1 MKFRH
6 EMEMNAMTDVIVKLR
21 ERVDWLLLKGQFAI
35 GIFHGV
41 QKVAKFLCNIEVRIY
56 IYIYIY
62 IKVTT
67 VYFKIQIN
75 KSHAGSHLR
84 GPRARSSSVH
94 ALHP

>member
-41 QKVAKFLCNIEVRIY
+41 QKVAIY
-56 IYIYIY
+56 SCVIYYY
-62 IKVTT
+62 T
-67 VYFKIQIN
+67 Y
-75 KSHAGSHLR
+75 L
-84 GPRARSSSVH
+84 
-94 ALHP
+94 